1 MRSRRP
7 FGFNQVTL
15 LTLRRFVLGSVLAG
29 AVGWTAHAEK
39 LPAASIDAYVAV
51 SDTTTELSWAG
62 RLIRLHSTLELINAQ
77 PAGDDVPRLVSI
89 AFSDAQ
95 KLARTSGLIESPVI
109 RALYVDTHQLYEQ
122 HYGAVAPIALTQA
135 ELVEVRAGQFA
146 MLLASDFSPLHGEV
160 PGPAATEPEPE
171 ADEEAEPEAELLTVL
186 SVPESAEQAV
196 AEQQQRMIHRQG
208 GLRGMQQVGRSYF
221 PMITRALRR
230 RGIPEELK
238 YIAVIESSLD
248 PNAESG
254 AGAIG
259 LWQFMP
265 DTGAMYGLTEEDLRS
280 PSRSTVAAARHL
292 ERLGVMFDGDWQ
304 LALAAYNGG
313 DGRVLAA
320 VRQARRQLG
329 RVPTFWDIAPSLPS
343 ETRNYVAKF
352 IATARVMG
360 G

>member
-1 MRSRRP
+1 MRGLY
-7 FGFNQVTL
+7 GFNQAPL
-15 LTLRRFVLGSVLAG
+15 LILRRFVLCLVLAG
-29 AVGWTAHAEK
+29 GVGGAVHAESFATRT
-39 LPAASIDAYVAV
+39 PSEATARP
-51 SDTTTELSWAG
+51 DTTGELSWVG
-62 RLIRLHSTLELINAQ
+62 RLVRLHSTLEHVNAHSTD
-77 PAGDDVPRLVSI
+77 ADVPRLVSL
-89 AFSDAQ
+89 AFADAQ
-95 KLARTSGLIESPVI
+95 RLAKTPGLAESPVV
-109 RALYVDTHQLYEQ
+109 RSMYLDAHRLYEQ
-122 HYGAVAPIALTQA
+122 HYGTVAPIALTQA
-135 ELVEVRAGQFA
+135 ELTELRETQFA
-146 MLLASDFSPLHGEV
+146 ALAAYDISPLPDEEPRPTVLEPDAEV
-160 PGPAATEPEPE
+160 DPE
-171 ADEEAEPEAELLTVL
+171 ATLLTVL
-186 SVPESAEQAV
+186 SVPDSEERAV
-196 AEQQQRMIHRQG
+196 AAQEQHMIHRQG
-208 GLRGMQQVGRSYF
+208 GLRGMQRVGRSYF

-230 RGIPEELK
+230 LGLPEELK

-280 PSRSTVAAARHL
+280 PSRSTVAAALHL

-320 VRQARRQLG
+320 VRQARSQLG
-329 RVPTFWDIAPSLPS
+329 RQPTFWDIAPHLPS
-343 ETRNYVAKF
+343 ETRTYVAKF